1 MKSIKSAASAASM
14 ASLDEKDNCRQV
26 QPSPIQPPPPPAVVK
41 TDVMVVKQQPKS
53 VRSPSLPPMTLPLT
67 LSNAPMGSSTVS
79 ENLCASNSASQFPLD
94 EQQKNTRCGG
104 KCSIL

>member
-1 MKSIKSAASAASM
+1 M

-26 QPSPIQPPPPPAVVK
+26 QSSPIQPQSAPPQVVK
-41 TDVMVVKQQPKS
+41 TDVMVVKLQPKS

-67 LSNAPMGSSTVS
+67 LANPPMGSSTVS
-79 ENLCASNSASQFPLD
+79 ETLCASNSASQFPLEH